1 MDNEGASQKPT
12 LPLLSE
18 FRFFPSWGP
27 PNHAN
32 DTSNFRRSRSDQDPE
47 TNFRNIIFTDL
58 HRSILE
64 LVLCEYTGENLHKLI
79 LSMFDCDRFFFL
91 AIWIQIRRHKLQITI
106 AQNVGMHFLC
116 CQAHQSHVLGY
127 NMAIWTIQH
136 CQSAWHFK
144 ESFCFYPQELNHN
157 VLIIIFRIFM
167 VLCSFVVGTLYYKQ
181 YTLTEL
187 NFVKVPLFSY
197 STTLWRSGHNS
208 MDSKVFYF
216 ISVFLFLSCWGPH
229 SFFFS
234 AQSTNW
240 WRTIWLQGQRET
252 NLRAK

>member
-1 MDNEGASQKPT
+1 MDNEGATQKPT

-27 PNHAN
+27 PNHAS

-47 TNFRNIIFTDL
+47 TNFRNTIFTDL

-127 NMAIWTIQH
+127 NMAI
-136 CQSAWHFK
+136 
-144 ESFCFYPQELNHN
+144 
-157 VLIIIFRIFM
+157 
-167 VLCSFVVGTLYYKQ
+167 
-181 YTLTEL
+181 
-187 NFVKVPLFSY
+187 
-197 STTLWRSGHNS
+197 
-208 MDSKVFYF
+208 
-216 ISVFLFLSCWGPH
+216 
-229 SFFFS
+229 
-234 AQSTNW
+234 
-240 WRTIWLQGQRET
+240 
-252 NLRAK
+252 